1 MVDVNVSF
9 SSVSIPSGTS
19 ATLTVYED
27 TDGDGTAENQAS
39 TSLLDGLTSYTLSG
53 FDDVDTNDTW
63 FDVKLENTDKTVAST
78 VSAPVDITLITS
90 GTVLDAPEIVLN
102 LSTPTPSVSAGAVTI
117 DVGTTTLTAVT
128 PTPSVEASNLL
139 TASTATLTTVTP
151 TPTVSAGTV
160 TIDAGT
166 TTLTAVTPS
175 PAVGAGAV
183 EVQAPVAE
191 MSLSARTP
199 TIRQVAAVSAPATT
213 VSVSSP
219 APSVTPGATTAEMT
233 VTEVLASAPTPAV
246 NASNDV
252 LAPVTTLSTSSP
264 EPGVSIVFAVS
275 VPSTTVSASSPKP
288 AVEGG
293 ATTADAPATTVNVD
307 SPSPAPTPGGVSV
320 DVDAATLTSVSPEP
334 ALAIGD
340 AVSVPVSTVQISS
353 TEPSV
358 TPGVATVTP
367 TATTINASN
376 PVPAFDAGATSFDAP
391 VSTIATIAPTPVIGS
406 GAIGVDG
413 IPWKIAEYPFQPE
426 AVEVD
431 AKTVTLSGV
440 AARYR
445 LEQLRNVRAAAEK
458 VDVVVDDEGRFR
470 AVDRSRDGN
479 TYLVEPP
486 TDERP
491 PRETADMLVADYS
504 EERVSK
510 QENKSEVTLTL
521 QRPASRDATGDEP
534 SQTRG
539 TGEWLLEFHS
549 GAIATRRIT
558 PERTSAVETAK
569 DIESLQLVLTA
580 EQTLVLETSATHP
593 DAVSVVEVPDGTN
606 LAQDNSSA
614 DRQTVEVTAATGKEG
629 VLEGGTYVVAGW
641 GSTRIDADS
650 YEVSLDLRP
659 EA

>member
-1 MVDVNVSF
+1 MPYDPPANDAVDFKESGSYSPPANDAVDFQEGGGDQLSL
-9 SSVSIPSGTS
+9 SVSATASGNASVRLRQNPLLLGVEATGAGS
-19 ATLTVYED
+19 ASVALGRSRSLSVTGSGAGAASVSVRRSLNIGFAATASGEAQLGLQI
-27 TDGDGTAENQAS
+27 GDPFWSIAGYAWS
-39 TSLLDGLTSYTLSG
+39 
-53 FDDVDTNDTW
+53 DVDT
-63 FDVKLENTDKTVAST
+63 
-78 VSAPVDITLITS
+78 
-90 GTVLDAPEIVLN
+90 
-102 LSTPTPSVSAGAVTI
+102 
-117 DVGTTTLTAVT
+117 
-128 PTPSVEASNLL
+128 
-139 TASTATLTTVTP
+139 
-151 TPTVSAGTV
+151 
-160 TIDAGT
+160 
-166 TTLTAVTPS
+166 
-175 PAVGAGAV
+175 
-183 EVQAPVAE
+183 
-191 MSLSARTP
+191 
-199 TIRQVAAVSAPATT
+199 
-213 VSVSSP
+213 
-219 APSVTPGATTAEMT
+219 
-233 VTEVLASAPTPAV
+233 
-246 NASNDV
+246 
-252 LAPVTTLSTSSP
+252 
-264 EPGVSIVFAVS
+264 
-275 VPSTTVSASSPKP
+275 
-288 AVEGG
+288 
-293 ATTADAPATTVNVD
+293 
-307 SPSPAPTPGGVSV
+307 
-320 DVDAATLTSVSPEP
+320 
-334 ALAIGD
+334 
-340 AVSVPVSTVQISS
+340 
-353 TEPSV
+353 
-358 TPGVATVTP
+358 
-367 TATTINASN
+367 
-376 PVPAFDAGATSFDAP
+376 
-391 VSTIATIAPTPVIGS
+391 
-406 GAIGVDG
+406 
-413 IPWKIAEYPFQPE
+413 
-426 AVEVD
+426 VEVD

-445 LEQLRNVRAAAEK
+445 LEQLRTVRAAAEK

-479 TYLVEPP
+479 TYLIEPP